1 MIAKFLVLDLSL
13 SLSLWLS
20 MALPAAADGST
31 SAFANG
37 DPKVGAQLASKDCV
51 ACHARRFDG
60 DADRI
65 YLRAD
70 RKVRTAAQLSTQ
82 VSYCNTELGT
92 GYFPDEE
99 EHVAAFLNQQY
110 YHFK

>member
-1 MIAKFLVLDLSL
+1 MIAKLLALG
-13 SLSLWLS
+13 
-20 MALPAAADGST
+20 MALGMALALPTAADGPAPPFS
-31 SAFANG
+31 NG
-37 DPKVGAQLASKDCV
+37 DPKLGAPLASKDCV

-65 YLRAD
+65 YLRAE
-70 RKVRTAAQLSTQ
+70 RKVRTPAQLAAQISF
-82 VSYCNTELGT
+82 CNTELST

-99 EHVAAFLNQQY
+99 EHIAAFLNQSY

>member
-1 MIAKFLVLDLSL
+1 MIAKCLVLWAMLSL
-13 SLSLWLS
+13 
-20 MALPAAADGST
+20 ALAAAADGPASPPPLP
-31 SAFANG
+31 FAKG

-60 DADRI
+60 DAERI

>member
-1 MIAKFLVLDLSL
+1 MISKLCAAGF
-13 SLSLWLS
+13 
-20 MALPAAADGST
+20 ALALAMPAAADGP
-31 SAFANG
+31 ALPFANG
-37 DPKVGAQLASKDCV
+37 DAQQGAQLASKDCV

-70 RKVRTAAQLSTQ
+70 RKVRTPAQLATQ
-82 VSYCNTELGT
+82 ISYCNTELGT
-92 GYFPDEE
+92 GYFPDDE

>member
-1 MIAKFLVLDLSL
+1 MPTRLLLAVL
-13 SLSLWLS
+13 
-20 MALPAAADGST
+20 
-31 SAFANG
+31 
-37 DPKVGAQLASKDCV
+37 VGALVVTWSASAVGQGAQEAFKHGDAKLGEAMATRDCV

-70 RKVRTAAQLSTQ
+70 RKVRTAAQLMAQ
-82 VSYCNTELGT
+82 IRYCNTELGA

-99 EHVAAFLNQQY
+99 EHLAAYLNQRY
-110 YHFK
+110 YHFQ

>member
-1 MIAKFLVLDLSL
+1 MLVRFLVLGLSL
-13 SLSLWLS
+13 PLTL
-20 MALPAAADGST
+20 ALPAAADGPASP
-31 SAFANG
+31 FAKG
-37 DPKVGAQLASKDCV
+37 DPKLGAELAGKDCV

>member
-1 MIAKFLVLDLSL
+1 MIAKLLAVGAC
-13 SLSLWLS
+13 
-20 MALPAAADGST
+20 MALSTAATGEGNA
-31 SAFANG
+31 APFPKG
-37 DPKVGAQLASKDCV
+37 DAQLGAALASKDCI

-65 YLRAD
+65 YLRDD
-70 RKVRTAAQLSTQ
+70 RKVRTPAQLAAQ

-99 EHVAAFLNQQY
+99 EHVAAFLNQKY

>member
-1 MIAKFLVLDLSL
+1 MIAKSIFLCALLSL
-13 SLSLWLS
+13 
-20 MALPAAADGST
+20 ALPAVADEP
-31 SAFANG
+31 ALPFAKG
-37 DPKVGAQLASKDCV
+37 DPKAGAELVSKDCV

-70 RKVRTAAQLSTQ
+70 RKVRTPAQLSTQ

-92 GYFPDEE
+92 AYFPDEE

>member
-1 MIAKFLVLDLSL
+1 MIARFVAVGLLFSLALSL
-13 SLSLWLS
+13 
-20 MALPAAADGST
+20 ALPAVADGP
-31 SAFANG
+31 APPFAKG
-37 DPKVGAQLASKDCV
+37 DPKLGAQLASKDCD

-60 DADRI
+60 DAERI
-65 YLRAD
+65 YLRPD

-82 VSYCNTELGT
+82 VSYCNSELGT
-92 GYFPDEE
+92 AYFPDEE

>member
-1 MIAKFLVLDLSL
+1 MIAKLCIAGF
-13 SLSLWLS
+13 
-20 MALPAAADGST
+20 ALALAMPAAADGP
-31 SAFANG
+31 APLFANG
-37 DPKVGAQLASKDCV
+37 DAKQGAQLAGKDCV

-70 RKVRTAAQLSTQ
+70 RKVRTPAQLATQ
-82 VSYCNTELGT
+82 ISYCNTELGT

-99 EHVAAFLNQQY
+99 EHVAAFLNQKY

>member
-1 MIAKFLVLDLSL
+1 MITQ
-13 SLSLWLS
+13 LWTAGF
-20 MALPAAADGST
+20 ALALAMPAAADGPPLP
-31 SAFANG
+31 FAKG
-37 DPKVGAQLASKDCV
+37 DAKQGAQLASKDCV

-65 YLRAD
+65 YLRSD
-70 RKVRTAAQLSTQ
+70 RKVRTPAQLATQ

>member
-1 MIAKFLVLDLSL
+1 MPTRLVL
-13 SLSLWLS
+13 
-20 MALPAAADGST
+20 AGIVAAWCVSAVAQGTADT
-31 SAFANG
+31 FKNG
-37 DPKVGAQLASKDCV
+37 DAKLGEAMATRDCV

-70 RKVRTAAQLSTQ
+70 RKVRTPTQLVAQIR
-82 VSYCNTELGT
+82 YCNTELGA

-99 EHVAAFLNQQY
+99 EHLAAYLNKRY
-110 YHFK
+110 YHFQ

>member
-1 MIAKFLVLDLSL
+1 MATRLLLAALVAV
-13 SLSLWLS
+13 WV
-20 MALPAAADGST
+20 A
-31 SAFANG
+31 SAVAQGTAGAFRNG
-37 DPKVGAQLASKDCV
+37 DAKLGESLATRDCV

-70 RKVRTAAQLSTQ
+70 RKVRTPAQLMAQ
-82 VSYCNTELGT
+82 IRYCNTELGA

-99 EHVAAFLNQQY
+99 EHVGAYLNKLY
-110 YHFK
+110 YHFQ

>member
-1 MIAKFLVLDLSL
+1 MIAKLLVLGA
-13 SLSLWLS
+13 
-20 MALPAAADGST
+20 ALALAMPTAADGPVPP
-31 SAFANG
+31 FPKG
-37 DPKVGAQLASKDCV
+37 DATLGAPLATKDCV

-65 YLRAD
+65 YLRAE
-70 RKVRTAAQLSTQ
+70 RKVRTPAQLAAQISF
-82 VSYCNTELGT
+82 CNTELGT

-99 EHVAAFLNQQY
+99 EHIAAFLNQTY

>member
-1 MIAKFLVLDLSL
+1 MIAK
-13 SLSLWLS
+13 LWAAGI
-20 MALPAAADGST
+20 ALALAMPAAGDGPPLP
-31 SAFANG
+31 FANG
-37 DPKVGAQLASKDCV
+37 DAKQGAPLASKDCV

-70 RKVRTAAQLSTQ
+70 RKVRTPAQLATQ
-82 VSYCNTELGT
+82 ISYCNTELGT

-99 EHVAAFLNQQY
+99 EHVAAFLNQKY

>member
-1 MIAKFLVLDLSL
+1 MIAKFLVLGLSL
-13 SLSLWLS
+13 PLTL
-20 MALPAAADGST
+20 ALPAVADGP
-31 SAFANG
+31 AALFANG
-37 DPKVGAQLASKDCV
+37 DAKIGAELAGKDCV

-60 DADRI
+60 DAERI

-70 RKVRTAAQLSTQ
+70 RKVRTPAQLSTQ

-99 EHVAAFLNQQY
+99 AHVAAFLNQQY

>member
-1 MIAKFLVLDLSL
+1 MPSSEMPTRLLL
-13 SLSLWLS
+13 
-20 MALPAAADGST
+20 AAVVAAWVATAVAQGGSET
-31 SAFANG
+31 LRNG
-37 DPKVGAQLASKDCV
+37 DAKLGEPLATRDCV

-60 DADRI
+60 DADRM

-70 RKVRTAAQLSTQ
+70 RKVRTPAQLMAQ
-82 VSYCNTELGT
+82 IRYCNTELGA

-99 EHVAAFLNQQY
+99 EHLGAYLNQQY

>member
-1 MIAKFLVLDLSL
+1 MITKLLALGILFALALS
-13 SLSLWLS
+13 
-20 MALPAAADGST
+20 AGADGPP
-31 SAFANG
+31 APFAKG
-37 DPKVGAQLASKDCV
+37 DAKLGAALVSKDCV

-70 RKVRTAAQLSTQ
+70 RKVRTAAQLAAQIT
-82 VSYCNTELGT
+82 YCSTELGT
-92 GYFPDEE
+92 AYFPDEE
-99 EHVAAFLNQQY
+99 EHVAAYLNQRY

>member
-1 MIAKFLVLDLSL
+1 MLAKLLAVGAC
-13 SLSLWLS
+13 
-20 MALPAAADGST
+20 MALSTPAAGEGNAA
-31 SAFANG
+31 AFPKG
-37 DPKVGAQLASKDCV
+37 DALLGAALASKDCV

-60 DADRI
+60 NADRI
-65 YLRAD
+65 YLRDD
-70 RKVRTAAQLSTQ
+70 RKVRTPAQLAAQ

-99 EHVAAFLNQQY
+99 EHVAAFLNQKY

>member
-1 MIAKFLVLDLSL
+1 MIAQLLVLGVSL
-13 SLSLWLS
+13 VLA
-20 MALPAAADGST
+20 MPAAADGPASP
-31 SAFANG
+31 FANG
-37 DPKVGAQLASKDCV
+37 DPKLGAPLVSKDCV

-65 YLRAD
+65 YLRD
-70 RKVRTAAQLSTQ
+70 ERKVRTPAQLAAQI
-82 VSYCNTELGT
+82 SYCNTELGS

-99 EHVAAFLNQQY
+99 EHVAAFLNLRY